1 MTEDHKIKLKTL
13 IEQLLNFKKDNH
25 RDNVLARLK
34 KKKIKKFKYNE
45 AEKIEEVKEHI
56 MFNRYSNLS

>member
-34 KKKIKKFKYNE
+34 KKKIKKIKDNE
-45 AEKIEEVKEHI
+45 AKKIEEVKEDI
-56 MFNRYSNLS
+56 VFNRYSNLS

>member
-34 KKKIKKFKYNE
+34 KKKIKKIKDNE
-45 AEKIEEVKEHI
+45 AKKMEEVKEDI
-56 MFNRYSNLS
+56 VFNRYSNLS